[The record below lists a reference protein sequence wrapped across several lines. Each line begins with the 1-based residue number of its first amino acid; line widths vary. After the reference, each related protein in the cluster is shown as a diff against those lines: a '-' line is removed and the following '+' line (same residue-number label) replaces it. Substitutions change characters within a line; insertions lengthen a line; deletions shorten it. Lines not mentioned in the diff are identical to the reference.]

1 MNDTLWKLLTVPTQ
15 ELALLWN
22 ISAAEVR
29 RKRLEYTGSARPLS
43 EPWCYALGRWGGVQS
58 IAEIATRVGLPRPI
72 VRDYAKGKK
81 LRAASQSRRRT
92 HAELAVLLYA
102 EHERRPQDSCRDHGV
117 LLVERHLLCTYLEQ
131 LLEREKVRF
140 ETLLRWTP
148 ERLEEAWHKGGY
160 SFDPPEMMSEQASP
174 AELVAIARATSAA
187 KLSRAAS

>member
-15 ELALLWN
+15 DLAKLWN

-29 RKRLEYTGSARPLS
+29 RQRLAYTGSARPLS

-58 IAEIATRVGLPRPI
+58 IAEIANHLGLPLRI

-81 LRAASQSRRRT
+81 LRAASPTRRRT

-102 EHERRPQDSCRDHGV
+102 EHQRRPQYSCREHGV

-131 LLEREKVRF
+131 LLTREKVRF
-140 ETLLRWTP
+140 QTLLRWTP
-148 ERLEEAWHKGGY
+148 ERLEEAWRKGSY
-160 SFDPPEMMSEQASP
+160 SFDPPATVSDDAVPHERGPMRRTVTAARNSRLAS
-174 AELVAIARATSAA
+174 
-187 KLSRAAS
+187 

>member
-58 IAEIATRVGLPRPI
+58 IAEIAARLGLPPHI

-81 LRAASQSRRRT
+81 LRAASPSRRRT

-140 ETLLRWTP
+140 ETLLQWTP
-148 ERLEEAWHKGGY
+148 ERLEEAWQRGGH
-160 SFDPPEMMSEQASP
+160 SFDPPNPLTEE
-174 AELVAIARATSAA
+174 ARADEF
-187 KLSRAAS
+187 RAMLRKVRASVRARMAS